1 MPPPYLTH
9 KKVCIRPNQLD
20 VENNTHRYMYCSQP
34 MGQTVDYI
42 WNSGG
47 GLTWF
52 CPGSAGL
59 MIIGAEKELII
70 MRRTWKWEL
79 NNNGL
84 HCSSGAKMS
93 LSYDLHPFWLSFGIN
108 FCRLFPLAW
117 VSNWENTGPFV
128 EISRAIGTDP
138 NVLRGFCQSTFQGS
152 ALI

>member
-1 MPPPYLTH
+1 MIGLWSNKNWNWTFSIYMFLILLWVTFLLANILKPKGAMPPPYLTH

-42 WNSGG
+42 WNSGE

-93 LSYDLHPFWLSFGIN
+93 LSYDLHPLEG
-108 FCRLFPLAW
+108 
-117 VSNWENTGPFV
+117 
-128 EISRAIGTDP
+128 RA
-138 NVLRGFCQSTFQGS
+138 SKS
-152 ALI
+152 